1 MSDSTRFAAFLWEV
15 LKQQSEVASMD
26 WLGLQGEEIQ
36 KSQASMKFFLAFGK
50 ASRYFKKEPLILSAS
65 KIHEAKSLRP
75 GFSPESWDQLQAART
90 YLLLQYPSPD
100 EAAWMKSVRQLFE
113 TADMHELKS
122 LYAAL
127 PLMPFQEHL
136 VARAVEGLR
145 TNITLVFDAVA
156 LNNPFPAEHLEE
168 AAWNQ
173 MVVKAIF
180 MQRPLFQIL
189 DSDRRANENLA
200 HTLTDFAHERWAA
213 GRSVMPEAWRFV
225 APFLNSQRLGDIRK
239 VIATKDPLQ
248 VEAALLACHQ
258 SPLPEA
264 KVLLDEFPE
273 LKKEIE
279 SGSINWTSIGERFR
293 EANP

>member
-1 MSDSTRFAAFLWEV
+1 MSNSSHFAAFLWEV
-15 LKQQSEVASMD
+15 FKDQSESSSMD
-26 WLGLQGEEIQ
+26 WLGQQGEEIR

-50 ASRYFKKEPLILSAS
+50 ASRYFKKEPLVISPA

-75 GFSPESWDQLQAART
+75 GFCPESWDQLQTART
-90 YLLLQYPSPD
+90 YLLLHYPSQD
-100 EAAWMKSVRQLFE
+100 EATWMKSVRQLFE

-127 PLMPFQEHL
+127 PLMPFQAHL
-136 VARAVEGLR
+136 VGRAVEGLR

-156 LNNPFPAEHLEE
+156 LNNPFPAERLDE

-200 HTLTDFAHERWAA
+200 HTLIDFAHERWAA
-213 GRSVMPEAWRFV
+213 GRSVMPETWRFV
-225 APFLNSQRLGDIRK
+225 APFLNSRRLGDIRK
-239 VIATKDPLQ
+239 AFATKDPLQ

-264 KVLLDEFPE
+264 KALLDEFPE
-273 LKKEIE
+273 HKKEIE

-293 EANP
+293 DANP

>member
-15 LKQQSEVASMD
+15 LKQQSEASSMD
-26 WLGLQGEEIQ
+26 WLGQQGEEIQ

-50 ASRYFKKEPLILSAS
+50 ASRYFKKEPLVVSPTQVQ
-65 KIHEAKSLRP
+65 EAESLRT
-75 GFSPESWDQLQAART
+75 GFSPESWDQLQTART
-90 YLLLQYPSPD
+90 YLLLHYPSAD
-100 EAAWMKSVRQLFE
+100 KTAWMKSIRQLFE

-136 VARAVEGLR
+136 VTRAIEGLR

-156 LNNPFPAEHLEE
+156 LNNPFPAERLHEE
-168 AAWNQ
+168 AWNQ

-189 DSDRRANENLA
+189 DVDRRANESLA
-200 HTLTDFAHERWAA
+200 HTLIDFAHERWAA

-225 APFLNSQRLGDIRK
+225 APFLNDERLGDVRK
-239 VIATKDPLQ
+239 VLATKDPLQ
-248 VEAALLACHQ
+248 MEAALLACHQ
-258 SPLPEA
+258 SNLPEA
-264 KVLLDEFPE
+264 KALLDEYPAI
-273 LKKEIE
+273 KKEIE
-279 SGSINWTSIGERFR
+279 SGLVTWNSIGERFR

>member
-1 MSDSTRFAAFLWEV
+1 MPDSTFYASFLCEV
-15 LKQQSEVASMD
+15 LKQQSEASSMD
-26 WLGLQGEEIQ
+26 WLELQGEEIQ
-36 KSQASMKFFLAFGK
+36 NIQASMKFFLAFGK
-50 ASRYFKKEPLILSAS
+50 ASRYFKKEPLILSAP
-65 KIHEAKSLRP
+65 KIQEAKSLRP
-75 GFSPESWDQLQAART
+75 GFCPESWDQLQAART
-90 YLLLQYPSPD
+90 YLLLHYPSHE
-100 EAAWMKSVRQLFE
+100 EAVWMKSVRQLFE

-136 VARAVEGLR
+136 VSRAVEGLR

-180 MQRPLFQIL
+180 MQRPLFKIL
-189 DSDRRANENLA
+189 DADRRSNETLA
-200 HTLTDFAHERWAA
+200 HTLVDFAHERWAA

-258 SPLPEA
+258 SPLREA
-264 KVLLDEFPE
+264 HVLVDEFTE

-279 SGSINWTSIGERFR
+279 SGSINWTSIGERFLK
-293 EANP
+293 ANP

>member
-1 MSDSTRFAAFLWEV
+1 
-15 LKQQSEVASMD
+15 
-26 WLGLQGEEIQ
+26 
-36 KSQASMKFFLAFGK
+36 
-50 ASRYFKKEPLILSAS
+50 
-65 KIHEAKSLRP
+65 
-75 GFSPESWDQLQAART
+75 LQAART
-90 YLLLQYPSPD
+90 YLLLHYPSED